1 LSGKNSETF
10 NLKRAANKIRR
21 DEKDALIKAES
32 DARLAVDKAVTT
44 RELDLTLA
52 RENEISTLRNMERQF
67 ENTIK
72 AIREANRNRFDEI
85 KKTRADAVAE
95 ARNKENLTVKKIYDE
110 ESSAIRG
117 ADKKNIQRI
126 KYDTLRNVRQARL
139 DTERAINEALFEEKH
154 AIRKALDIANRDI
167 DREAESQN
175 RARIRTIVDAKDA
188 HLKASRDADLQYRR
202 TVDEIARSYR
212 QNVADI
218 KKQAG
223 EDIIKLKNGSWLP
236 EKAVIPPAAAVE
248 EKQETGVE
256 TALEDQR
263 LQEAEGQPAPDKTV
277 SDTETITPEST
288 DVEAAQDAEET
299 PATQT
304 ERIESVESFPTEEYF
319 LSGEQEIPEE
329 PGKAEDIDIQPEIE
343 EQPVPD
349 KPFTDAEI
357 INPESTDMEAAPDIE
372 ETPAIQTKSTESIG
386 SFPSEEYFPAGE
398 QEIPEEPG
406 KAEDIYMQPEIEE
419 PLQPEAEVPAQLEY
433 MEPLQQE
440 FEEPVQR
447 ETKIP
452 ADIAEPNE
460 VISNEEQEL
469 AVVSEE
475 NAVPAPVTMSAAA
488 IAELKKSGA
497 ALYSGIVKI
506 VVKSPVET
514 YRIKSFSDELN
525 KIDKVRMLFIG
536 GEANKDTMI
545 SIKLDEEIPLFDIL
559 KTMPDIDGVSLKNKL
574 IQVTLKTGK

>member
-1 LSGKNSETF
+1 LSDKNSETF
-10 NLKRAANKIRR
+10 NLKRAASKIRR

-67 ENTIK
+67 ENSIK
-72 AIREANRNRFDEI
+72 TIREANRNRFDEI

-110 ESSAIRG
+110 ESSAIKG

-126 KYDTLRNVRQARL
+126 KYDTLRKVRQARL

-175 RARIRTIVDAKDA
+175 RTRIRTIVDAKDA
-188 HLKASRDADLQYRR
+188 HLKASRDADLQYRK
-202 TVDEIARSYR
+202 TADEIARSYR
-212 QNVADI
+212 QKVADI
-218 KKQAG
+218 KKQAQ
-223 EDIIKLKNGSWLP
+223 EDIINLKNGSWLT
-236 EKAVIPPAAAVE
+236 EKAVIPPAPAVE

-256 TALEDQR
+256 SALEDER

-277 SDTETITPEST
+277 SDTETIIPEST
-288 DVEAAQDAEET
+288 DIEAV
-299 PATQT
+299 PA
-304 ERIESVESFPTEEYF
+304 
-319 LSGEQEIPEE
+319 
-329 PGKAEDIDIQPEIE
+329 
-343 EQPVPD
+343 
-349 KPFTDAEI
+349 
-357 INPESTDMEAAPDIE
+357 IE
-372 ETPAIQTKSTESIG
+372 ETPAIQTESTESVE
-386 SFPSEEYFPAGE
+386 SFPVEEYFPAGE
-398 QEIPEEPG
+398 QEIP
-406 KAEDIYMQPEIEE
+406 DMQPENEE
-419 PLQPEAEVPAQLEY
+419 SLQPEPQVPA
-433 MEPLQQE
+433 QQE

-447 ETKIP
+447 ETEIP
-452 ADIAEPNE
+452 ADIIEPTE
-460 VISNEEQEL
+460 VISNEEQGL

-475 NAVPAPVTMSAAA
+475 NAEPAPVTMSSAA

-497 ALYSGIVKI
+497 TLYSGIVKI
-506 VVKSPVET
+506 AVKSPVET

-559 KTMPDIDGVSLKNKL
+559 KTMPDIDSVSLKNKL